1 LKKSS
6 LITVNSFAAASNF
19 NPFLVSGMVGI
30 SIVFS
35 TAVPD
40 DPHPPCVFKPSILLF
55 SSSIL
60 FIGG

>member
-6 LITVNSFAAASNF
+6 LIKVNSFAAASNF
-19 NPFLVSGMVGI
+19 NPFFVSGIVGI

-35 TAVPD
+35 TAVPE
-40 DPHPPCVFKPSILLF
+40 DPHPPCIFKASILAF